1 MSEEL
6 KVDVLLVL
14 YAKPRGV
21 ALTDFPR
28 AFRELHGREL
38 DLSQFGTSVGHLA
51 DAMVELVERRVA
63 GGREKLF
70 ARGFGPSQ
78 GHPSG
83 ASGPAPYGGGPNRL
97 QMPEPDGPAPIPA
110 RPSAPASAWVPGPR
124 PAPSGSLPRG
134 PGRERAP
141 DRACRNGP
149 EEACVGRWPPAQLFT
164 LPAIPQIQVAPFPK
178 YMQPILLLPAN
189 PLGRGQPQ
197 WLPVLLQ
204 DPAARLIQP
213 PDWQALK
220 SPPLLSTAGRAGQST
235 GGRRQAKRPEAASGP
250 QASPQT
256 HAVGPADGKAGE
268 GGQALTYSQVLKS
281 SVEGRQR
288 GTAAGVVRQTLGATG
303 PARSPA
309 LDSEEWPDPASCR
322 RTGSVPRAWAEGG
335 QSPGQA
341 EDRERTQRMRS
352 PSVEPARVNGEQT
365 GADAKMGDAVS
376 WCHARDGGEFAEWL
390 LHVLKTKGFRDG
402 LRSNK
407 LAKLC
412 LKQRGQELAELLVY
426 AGYSSLP
433 DFLADVPE
441 VEMVTSRETQTS
453 FVIRLRCSAERPNDL
468 APAAPS
474 SSSGGC
480 SSERGPSESRCGG
493 EEPRPRRTPET
504 GPGTASGTVELCQA
518 LTVDLLRRYRWGLR
532 VKTLRDCLAQQHG
545 LDLQGLAEGMG
556 YGAVTDFLQEMSG
569 LRLANPQRPTNCR
582 VELESDPAPAA
593 PSSPSVGR
601 SSERGPPESRCGG
614 DETQARRTPETGPGT
629 ASGAVDTTPLPPTT
643 GPGHPRPQEPETPQ
657 QVRENLARLV
667 QQHPEGL
674 SVFELQRA
682 YSKIY
687 QRPLIPPAYSSI
699 KELLHH
705 IPECVSLE
713 GLGVQTRV
721 YPCSAA
727 QASPGVLQQRT
738 MKDTEQGAIGISLR
752 TAEKEQAAGTG
763 ASACRRTDTAGTETV
778 ATENRVMEPGVAG
791 PAALGRALASL
802 PSTPSGPRRPP
813 APAHPCSG
821 LSLAPTPQ
829 LGPALPLPSYP
840 EAQWPGPRPAFNP
853 RAQAAAF
860 PQASGSWVPGIR
872 RDSPRHALRQSLS
885 PGHSPRAWASPAPV
899 SQGLRVEHNGGL
911 FARPAAYS
919 GAGSVASP
927 GLRSPWRA
935 GLAYTPPQVLP
946 RGPSNPS
953 PAYYTP
959 YLEDEQKICAL
970 L

>member
-376 WCHARDGGEFAEWL
+376 WCHEARDGGEFAEWL

-453 FVIRLRCSAERPNDL
+453 FVIRLRCSAERPN
-468 APAAPS
+468 
-474 SSSGGC
+474 
-480 SSERGPSESRCGG
+480 
-493 EEPRPRRTPET
+493 
-504 GPGTASGTVELCQA
+504 
-518 LTVDLLRRYRWGLR
+518 
-532 VKTLRDCLAQQHG
+532 
-545 LDLQGLAEGMG
+545 
-556 YGAVTDFLQEMSG
+556 
-569 LRLANPQRPTNCR
+569 
-582 VELESDPAPAA
+582 
-593 PSSPSVGR
+593 
-601 SSERGPPESRCGG
+601 
-614 DETQARRTPETGPGT
+614 
-629 ASGAVDTTPLPPTT
+629 DTTPLPPTT

>member
-376 WCHARDGGEFAEWL
+376 WCH
-390 LHVLKTKGFRDG
+390 
-402 LRSNK
+402 
-407 LAKLC
+407 
-412 LKQRGQELAELLVY
+412 
-426 AGYSSLP
+426 
-433 DFLADVPE
+433 
-441 VEMVTSRETQTS
+441 
-453 FVIRLRCSAERPNDL
+453 DL

>member
-376 WCHARDGGEFAEWL
+376 WCHEARDGGEFAEWL

-504 GPGTASGTVELCQA
+504 GPGTASGT
-518 LTVDLLRRYRWGLR
+518 
-532 VKTLRDCLAQQHG
+532 
-545 LDLQGLAEGMG
+545 
-556 YGAVTDFLQEMSG
+556 
-569 LRLANPQRPTNCR
+569 
-582 VELESDPAPAA
+582 
-593 PSSPSVGR
+593 
-601 SSERGPPESRCGG
+601 
-614 DETQARRTPETGPGT
+614 
-629 ASGAVDTTPLPPTT
+629 VDTTPLPPTT